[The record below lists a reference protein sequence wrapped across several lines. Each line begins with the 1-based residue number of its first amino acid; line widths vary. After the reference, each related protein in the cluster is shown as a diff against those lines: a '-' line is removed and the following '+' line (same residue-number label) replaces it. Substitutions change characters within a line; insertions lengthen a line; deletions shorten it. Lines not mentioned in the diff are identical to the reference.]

1 MGREFQYTPQGMADA
16 DQYRRSLGMRDGG
29 PMGFRPLGYAGG
41 GSMSSRPAGY
51 ANGDLVESNR
61 DTAAMLQEA
70 LRNLS
75 RDELRMFIENN
86 EGGLRAL
93 AQSNSDVAAQIQA
106 AMDFSGFTAQRAA
119 DMAAASADPMMGMQ
133 GGRLSDKDIEQAGNL
148 GRLQG
153 TIVTPG
159 NPPLARGFGESRL
172 SDKDIEQAG
181 NLGRLGNLGLANQE
195 VYPGYTSPDYF
206 PPEMEA
212 PPVGPSPSG
221 IMTLGRL

>member
-1 MGREFQYTPQGMADA
+1 MPNVMGREFQYTPQGMADA

-51 ANGDLVESNR
+51 ANGDLVESDR
-61 DTAAMLQEA
+61 ETSAMFQDA

-93 AQSNSDVAAQIQA
+93 AQSNSAVAAQIEA

-119 DMAAASADPMMGMQ
+119 DMAAASARDNPNRPMQNPPMGMQ
-133 GGRLSDKDIEQAGNL
+133 D
-148 GRLQG
+148 
-153 TIVTPG
+153 
-159 NPPLARGFGESRL
+159 F
-172 SDKDIEQAG
+172 
-181 NLGRLGNLGLANQE
+181 
-195 VYPGYTSPDYF
+195 PGYAPPAQEGGMSDYF
-206 PPEMEA
+206 PPMPDA
-212 PPVGPSPSG
+212 PPPPAPVGPRVDMIPRPPSGMQYAPGNAASPSG